1 MRRDNRHCPPGCCK
15 KKKKK
20 NHFIKRVLPHEKT
33 FRFERKIGIFPGLNR
48 AKISILFGP
57 TTKLPLHCSATA
69 IYIQDGNMVIVIKP
83 SANSYDDYAQSRAVR
98 EGLVGFLVIFL
109 ADRSSI
115 SLLPSF
121 APFPLHPPPSH
132 HQPRSSPDDIF
143 LSRVD
148 YFHKCENLDG
158 RVSLRFIAFKTYK
171 LIWWIVKDRATDE
184 NVSSRLTRIQVPNP
198 LEDLLH
204 RWNIIRSWKNYSSF
218 FGRT

>member
-1 MRRDNRHCPPGCCK
+1 M
-15 KKKKK
+15 
-20 NHFIKRVLPHEKT
+20 LPHEKT

-98 EGLVGFLVIFL
+98 EGFLAIFL

-132 HQPRSSPDDIF
+132 QPRSSPDDVF
-143 LSRVD
+143 LSD
-148 YFHKCENLDG
+148 YFHKCENLDE

-171 LIWWIVKDRATDE
+171 LIW
-184 NVSSRLTRIQVPNP
+184 
-198 LEDLLH
+198 
-204 RWNIIRSWKNYSSF
+204 
-218 FGRT
+218 